1 MKNDKDKEY
10 NNEFSFLDNIEL
22 DDDKVENYLIKKHRG
37 VIPIENFVK
46 GVTAPAKVIKVKKV
60 YAVVDKTD
68 HSKTKLPTKKVHRQ
82 NRKGLSTSSDYIN
95 FDTAMRTGVKLLQ
108 DDKKKIIGLYIIFSI
123 NTGLRVT
130 DVLSISWRELLHP
143 IKKGNEVFISVLE
156 SKTKKRKKTKP
167 DDKPR
172 KPRIIKLNDAILK
185 ALSSFD
191 VITANLD
198 KKVFTSQKNSVFSVQ
213 QLNRILKDVFSK
225 ESKEYNISTH
235 SLRKTFGRQ
244 VYENNNQSEHALI
257 KLSDIFQHSK
267 LSITRLYLGIR
278 QSEINDIY
286 DNL

>member
-10 NNEFSFLDNIEL
+10 NNEWSFCDDIVL
-22 DDDKVENYLIKKHRG
+22 DDDKTENYLIKKHKG

-46 GVTAPAKVIKVKKV
+46 GATAPAKVIKVKK
-60 YAVVDKTD
+60 AT
-68 HSKTKLPTKKVHRQ
+68 TKIVHRQ
-82 NRKGLSTSSDYIN
+82 NREGVSTSSDYIN

-130 DVLSISWRELLHP
+130 DVLKISWRELLHP
-143 IKKGNEVFISVLE
+143 ISKGNDVFISVLE
-156 SKTKKRKKTKP
+156 SKTEVPKKES
-167 DDKPR
+167 KPR

>member
-10 NNEFSFLDNIEL
+10 NNEFSYLDDLVL
-22 DDDKVENYLIKKHRG
+22 DDDQIENYLIKKHKG

-46 GVTAPAKVIKVKKV
+46 GVTAPAKVVKVKTV
-60 YAVVDKTD
+60 
-68 HSKTKLPTKKVHRQ
+68 PTKKVHRQ
-82 NRKGLSTSSDYIN
+82 NRKGVSTSSDYIN

-108 DDKKKIIGLYIIFSI
+108 DDKKKIVGLYIIFSI
-123 NTGLRVT
+123 NTGLRVS
-130 DVLSISWRELLHP
+130 DVLGISWRELLHP
-143 IKKGNEVFISVLE
+143 ISKGNDAFISVLE
-156 SKTKKRKKTKP
+156 SKTKDTKKES
-167 DDKPR
+167 

-191 VITANLD
+191 VIDANLD
-198 KKVFTSQKNSVFSVQ
+198 KKVFISQKNSVFSVQ